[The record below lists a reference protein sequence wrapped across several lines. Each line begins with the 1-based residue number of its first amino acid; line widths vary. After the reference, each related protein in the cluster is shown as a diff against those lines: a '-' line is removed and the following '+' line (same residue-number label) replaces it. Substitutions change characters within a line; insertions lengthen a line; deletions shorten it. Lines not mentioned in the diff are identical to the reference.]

1 MRDKRRRQILFLL
14 FFILAACARGIYHQV
29 KPGETLSGIGL
40 VYGIPYKKLARLNH
54 IHNPDKLEVGQKI
67 FIPKALRRLAVSTTA
82 AAKPQRKARFKSS
95 WNSKVPDK
103 ALGKAPFTWPL
114 KGEVTSRFGPRN
126 GSFHDGID
134 IGAPVGTPVRAAA
147 DGRVIYSGVLRGYG
161 NVVIVRHGRGY
172 VTVYAH
178 HKVNRV
184 KEGEDIRRGQKIAEV
199 GTSGRTTG
207 PSLHFEVRKNN
218 LARNPLPYLPRNG
231 RLVRSRKP

>member
-14 FFILAACARGIYHQV
+14 FFILSACARGIYHQV
-29 KPGETLSGIGL
+29 KPGETLSGIGR
-40 VYGIPYKKLARLNH
+40 VYGIPYKKLARLNY
-54 IHNPDKLEVGQKI
+54 IRNPDKLEVGQKI
-67 FIPKALRRLAVSTTA
+67 FIPKASRRLAVPTIAS
-82 AAKPQRKARFKSS
+82 AKSRRKAQFKPA
-95 WNSKVPDK
+95 WN
-103 ALGKAPFTWPL
+103 GKAPFTWPL
-114 KGEVTSRFGPRN
+114 KGMVTSRFGPRN

-134 IGAPVGTPVRAAA
+134 IGAPIGTPVRAAA

-161 NVVIVRHGRGY
+161 NVVIVRHARGY

-184 KEGEDIRRGQKIAEV
+184 KEGEEVRRGQKIAEV

-218 LARNPLPYLPRNG
+218 LARDPLPYLPQSG
-231 RLVRSRKP
+231 RLVQSHRP